1 MIRRDVVWVTI
12 HKPSGRAVVTGP
24 RGGRWEWLALQA
36 NPKATWDKDWF
47 GWVLD
52 NVNQVSDLCTLANWN
67 DIIYME
73 REWTPE
79 LLPRLL
85 EKRRKKTTT
94 PRRRVKKAA

>member
-47 GWVLD
+47 G
-52 NVNQVSDLCTLANWN
+52 
-67 DIIYME
+67 
-73 REWTPE
+73 
-79 LLPRLL
+79 
-85 EKRRKKTTT
+85 
-94 PRRRVKKAA
+94 